1 MSNTMP
7 LVPNISETQITEFL
21 NAARETIAAV
31 PICWLVTR
39 SLEGGTNARAVN
51 SSPGSAGSDEWTR
64 RFLVRKSS
72 RKVGEMK
79 SAPLITL
86 AFQHPS
92 GDRYVALGGRA
103 TIIDDIAEMRTLWST
118 DLDAHFPPGFAD
130 ANMIVIQVDVDQ
142 IEVHV
147 RGLTPEPFGAGRT
160 LLERQSEGIWRFIP
174 AW

>member
-1 MSNTMP
+1 MSKTTP
-7 LVPNISETQITEFL
+7 LVPKISETQIKEFL
-21 NAARETIAAV
+21 IAARETIAAV

-51 SSPGSAGSDEWTR
+51 SSPGPAGSDEWTR
-64 RFLVRKSS
+64 RFLVRRSS
-72 RKVGEMK
+72 RKVGEMRA
-79 SAPLITL
+79 APLITL
-86 AFQHPS
+86 AYQHPS

-103 TIIDDIAEMRTLWST
+103 TIIDDIAEMRTMWSA

-130 ANMIVIQVDVDQ
+130 ANMIIIEVDVDR

-160 LLERQSEGIWRFIP
+160 LLERQSEGSWRFIP

>member
-1 MSNTMP
+1 MSKTMP
-7 LVPNISETQITEFL
+7 PAPTISETQIKEFL
-21 NAARETIAAV
+21 NAARRTIAAV

-51 SSPGSAGSDEWTR
+51 SSPGPAGSDEWTR
-64 RFLVRKSS
+64 RILVRRSS
-72 RKVGEMK
+72 RKVGEMLA
-79 SAPLITL
+79 APLITL
-86 AFQHPS
+86 AYQHPS

-103 TIIDDIAEMRTLWST
+103 TIIDDIAEMRTMWSA

-130 ANMIVIQVDVDQ
+130 ANMIVIQVDVDR

-160 LLERQSEGIWRFIP
+160 LLERQSAGTWRFIP